1 MMNTKLKPVALA
13 LTALFALAAC
23 KQEVKANNSEASA
36 SAATSAA
43 SAPMPSD
50 LDSEAKQ
57 FSYAIG
63 AEIGRSLQQMKTD
76 GVEVDQAIL
85 SQAIEDSLN
94 GKSKLTEAQV
104 GEIISKAA
112 EKNAQKAMEKQKEA
126 AKVNLEK
133 GEAFLKENAT
143 KAGVKT
149 TASGLQYQVKK
160 EGSGAKPKATDLV
173 TVEYTGKLID
183 GTEFDSS
190 KGTPVTFPLNQVIPG
205 WTEGVQLM
213 TPGSEY
219 TFYIPAKLAYGENSP
234 SPNIG
239 PNSVLVFDV
248 KLIKAEPN
256 KNQ

>member
-1 MMNTKLKPVALA
+1 MMNTKLKPAVLA
-13 LTALFALAAC
+13 FAAVFALAAC
-23 KQEVKANNSEASA
+23 KQEVKANADASA
-36 SAATSAA
+36 SAPAAA
-43 SAPMPSD
+43 SASMPSD

-76 GVEVDQAIL
+76 GVEVDQTIL
-85 SQAIEDSLN
+85 TQAIQDSLN

-104 GEIISKAA
+104 GEIITKAA
-112 EKNAQKAMEKQKEA
+112 EQNAKKAMEKQKAVAEE
-126 AKVNLEK
+126 NLKK
-133 GEAFLKENAT
+133 GEAFLKENAA
-143 KAGVKT
+143 KEGVKT

-160 EGSGAKPKATDLV
+160 EGSGNKPKATDVV

-234 SPNIG
+234 SPNIA

-256 KNQ
+256 KNK